1 MKVDMHVHTVYSGDS
16 CNSLQDI
23 LGGCRRAGLDG
34 VVVLDHNS
42 LRGAREAMAMKTD
55 ILVIPGVEVS
65 SAEGHILAFNVNEEI
80 PRDRTVEETI
90 DLIHVQGGVAVA
102 AHPYRVWSGLGK
114 KNIIGKRFDGIE
126 SQNGRS
132 TRSGNHKAV
141 KLAESMKMPL
151 TGGSDS
157 HEPETIGRSYTIF
170 PDDCSDGDRAL
181 KALLA
186 GKTMTGGMDRTFP
199 GTLGYGKKAIG
210 EWIGRGMKRM

>member
-1 MKVDMHVHTVYSGDS
+1 MKIDMHVHTVHSGDS
-16 CNSLQDI
+16 CNSVQDI
-23 LGGCRRAGLDG
+23 LAGCRRVGLGG

-42 LRGAREAMAMKTD
+42 LRGAKEALAMKSD

-65 SAEGHILAFNVNEEI
+65 SAGGHILAFNVQEEI

-90 DLIHVQGGVAVA
+90 DLIHAQGGVAVA
-102 AHPYRVWSGLGK
+102 AHPYRVWSGLGEA
-114 KNIIGKRFDGIE
+114 NVIGRQFDAIE

-132 TRSGNHKAV
+132 TKRGNRKAV
-141 KLAESMKMPL
+141 ELAMEMKKPR

-157 HEPETIGRSYTIF
+157 HEPETIGRSYTVF
-170 PDDCSDGDRAL
+170 PDNITDVDGVM

-186 GKTMTGGMDRTFP
+186 GKASTDGTHRTGP
-199 GTLGYGKKAIG
+199 GTLRYGKKAIG